1 MGFLGVVAE
10 NITLELLVNLTLPS
24 YLDEEESLL
33 EKVN

>member
-10 NITLELLVNLTLPS
+10 NITLELPS
-24 YLDEEESLL
+24 YLDEEESVL